1 MAPGPAADEGH
12 VDALTGV
19 LTKEG
24 FFRAF
29 TPLAHIAQRNTF
41 TVGVLAMEIEDFEE
55 FRRIHDE
62 ESALGLLRAVA
73 GIIRSHLR
81 ASDIV
86 CRCDEKEFLV
96 FLPQVEEGAV
106 LKIAQAIQ
114 TYVMVDTLKDTPAS
128 IAVGGA
134 QGTLDRDMDK
144 RIKELI
150 EAAQGNLRSA
160 KVSGEHKPVVS
171 EA

>member
-1 MAPGPAADEGH
+1 MALGPAAEEGH
-12 VDALTGV
+12 LDALTGV
-19 LTKEG
+19 FTREG
-24 FFRAF
+24 FFPAI

-41 TVGVLAMEIEDFEE
+41 TVGFLAMEIEDFGE

-62 ESALGLLRAVA
+62 GSSLGLLKAVA
-73 GIIRSHLR
+73 GIIESHLR

-86 CRCDEKEFLV
+86 CRCDEKDFLV

-106 LKIAQAIQ
+106 MKIAQAIQ

-128 IAVGGA
+128 IAVGGV
-134 QGTLDRDMDK
+134 QGTLDRDIEK
-144 RIKELI
+144 GIAELI
-150 EAAQGNLRSA
+150 ETARGNLRSA